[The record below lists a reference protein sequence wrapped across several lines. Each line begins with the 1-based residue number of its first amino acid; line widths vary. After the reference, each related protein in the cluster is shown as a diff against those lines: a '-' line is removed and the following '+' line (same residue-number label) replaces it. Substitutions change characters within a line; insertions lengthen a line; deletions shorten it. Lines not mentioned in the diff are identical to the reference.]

1 MTALPL
7 SLGGAFLGLLIGNQ
21 PLSLFALIG
30 LIMLM
35 GIVTKNSILLVDF
48 AIEQIHKGM
57 PRDEALMDSGMK
69 RARPI
74 IMTTFAMVAGMLP
87 TAAGFGVD
95 GALRQGMAMA
105 VIGGLLLSTVL
116 SLVFVPAVFI
126 LIDRLE
132 RRLKGMWS
140 HPSQRETPPP
150 HPAE

>member
-1 MTALPL
+1 
-7 SLGGAFLGLLIGNQ
+7 
-21 PLSLFALIG
+21 
-30 LIMLM
+30 
-35 GIVTKNSILLVDF
+35 
-48 AIEQIHKGM
+48 
-57 PRDEALMDSGMK
+57 
-69 RARPI
+69 
-74 IMTTFAMVAGMLP
+74 MLP